1 MKRTDVILTTCEAIC
16 AVYSRVNQ
24 AWLVLFGTRI
34 SDASILA
41 IRPTRADAVDYLTRE
56 LACTVKEA

>member
-1 MKRTDVILTTCEAIC
+1 MERTDIILTTCGAIC

-24 AWLVLFGTRI
+24 AWLVLFGT
-34 SDASILA
+34 SILA

-56 LACTVKEA
+56 LACTVKGA